1 MGNPK
6 EKSLAKGFYHVRI
19 VNSDGSIA
27 GDSGYCGPNQI
38 TNLGYQNYLCA
49 LLGNTTG
56 SVQVKYMAL
65 GTGTAPAVAG
75 VTLDGEVMSSTKRTA
90 VTVAVSSNSKAV
102 RFTAT
107 FPSGFLS
114 TTSTLQNIGLYNTTT
129 TSDTLFAGNTYATST
144 CASNQACNCTYDI
157 SFS

>member
-6 EKSLAKGFYHVRI
+6 EKSKAKGFYHVRI
-19 VNSDGSIA
+19 VNPDGTVA

-38 TNLGYQNYLCA
+38 TNLGYNYYLCA
-49 LLGNTTG
+49 LLGNTTN
-56 SVQVKYMAL
+56 SKQVGFMAL

-90 VTVAVSSNSKAV
+90 VTVAVSSDSKKV

-114 TTSTLQNIGLYNTTT
+114 TTSTLQNIGLYAATTT
-129 TSDTLFAGNTYATST
+129 DNQLFAGNTYATSS